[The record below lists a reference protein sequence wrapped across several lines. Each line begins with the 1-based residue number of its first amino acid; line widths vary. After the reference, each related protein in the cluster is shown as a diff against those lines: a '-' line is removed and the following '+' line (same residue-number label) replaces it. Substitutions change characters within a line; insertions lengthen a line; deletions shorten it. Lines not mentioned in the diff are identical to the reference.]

1 MEHTTT
7 TLMSIIIREM
17 RDLLF
22 KGAELMCTK
31 PQTAD
36 ERAMLDR
43 EQAEWANKTRY
54 FLLADDATAGVNNT
68 TAAFGEF
75 ESGDED
81 QEQEEDE
88 DQDQVQ
94 DEDEEDEDEDD
105 EDEDEDVVRKETKH
119 DYAKLPPAAI
129 VSSSGKAAAYGG
141 GGGSSGSKAAS
152 AYGGGGSSGS
162 SKAAY
167 GGSSSGIG
175 SKAAAY
181 GGGGGIGSKAASA
194 YGGSSKAVGGG
205 TGVGGGGR
213 INNKRKASEMELR
226 QMTMKVEE
234 TSDGQITERSMR
246 KLMAAFQQFDGEEE
260 VTAVYQKHYVSN
272 ESEEDDD

>member
-94 DEDEEDEDEDD
+94 DEDEDEDEDD

-129 VSSSGKAAAYGG
+129 VSSSGKASYGGSGSKAAAYGG
-141 GGGSSGSKAAS
+141 GSSGKAAS

-162 SKAAY
+162 S
-167 GGSSSGIG
+167 G

-181 GGGGGIGSKAASA
+181 GGG
-194 YGGSSKAVGGG
+194 SKAVGGG

-260 VTAVYQKHYVSN
+260 EVTAVYQKHYVSD